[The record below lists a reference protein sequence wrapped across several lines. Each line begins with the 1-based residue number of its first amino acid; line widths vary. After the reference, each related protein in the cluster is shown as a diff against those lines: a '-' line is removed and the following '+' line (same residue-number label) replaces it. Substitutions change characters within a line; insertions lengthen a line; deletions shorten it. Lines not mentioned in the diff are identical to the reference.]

1 MHGFCYLNPR
11 DNIGKRRKKKVRQA
25 IEITFVKSWVQVQ
38 LLVMQDNILKSVTS
52 LLFASVRE
60 AEQLQYSTQPDT
72 QLQFD
77 DSDARLF
84 FM

>member
-1 MHGFCYLNPR
+1 
-11 DNIGKRRKKKVRQA
+11 
-25 IEITFVKSWVQVQ
+25 
-38 LLVMQDNILKSVTS
+38 MQDNILKSVTS